1 MKKQTTKLRFSDA
14 DLGNPDIRKAANK
27 AEKAVNKADE
37 AKARLPSGTKLR
49 TKKASA
55 EAEGAKL
62 RFGKKE
68 ITEEIKRPTAVKQ
81 KIIMKGAAV
90 SASAKAHKEVAEYE
104 DDNVGVQAVNET
116 EGAAEAAAQTA
127 DTVRYSHKMR
137 NYKQAAKLEAKAD
150 KANIEAL
157 YRKRMAE
164 NPQAAA
170 NPISRWRQ
178 RQAVKGVRRNQGRA
192 GVCRDGSGFLRK
204 RQYGSGKRRKSCK
217 GNEGCRRDC
226 GQLLPAAQ
234 PSPAG
239 YRFPGPGYF
248 PDCGI
253 PFFLLHAV
261 RRDGKR
267 GHWHVFYGGG

>member
-14 DLGNPDIRKAANK
+14 DLGNPDIRKAADK

-164 NPQAAA
+164 NP
-170 NPISRWRQ
+170 
-178 RQAVKGVRRNQGRA
+178 
-192 GVCRDGSGFLRK
+192 
-204 RQYGSGKRRKSCK
+204 
-217 GNEGCRRDC
+217 
-226 GQLLPAAQ
+226 
-234 PSPAG
+234 
-239 YRFPGPGYF
+239 
-248 PDCGI
+248 
-253 PFFLLHAV
+253 
-261 RRDGKR
+261 
-267 GHWHVFYGGG
+267 